1 MLFSSSWAG
10 WVCGYRLTTA
20 PRLIVD
26 ERRPFR
32 LRAHEGARADAGPC
46 VLDPRGGLRRR
57 RDLNLVDRRRLGGD
71 EALNAAAQTAARKA
85 QTAIES
91 YADKNG
97 SYAGANA
104 QALSAI
110 DPSVSAG
117 DLEVVSTDNSYTI
130 TVAAASGTTFSID
143 GEQGGATE
151 RTCDPPGD
159 PGCSENG
166 DWG

>member
-1 MLFSSSWAG
+1 MRS
-10 WVCGYRLTTA
+10 
-20 PRLIVD
+20 
-26 ERRPFR
+26 
-32 LRAHEGARADAGPC
+32 
-46 VLDPRGGLRRR
+46 GGLGSEHVKA
-57 RDLNLVDRRRLGGD
+57 LVLMLVLAVLTLAAGCGDDETSTSSTGAGSGGD

-97 SYAGANA
+97 SYAGASA
-104 QALSAI
+104 QALSEI

-117 DLEVVSTDNSYTI
+117 DLEVVSTDSSYTI
-130 TVAAASGTTFSID
+130 TVASASGTTFSID